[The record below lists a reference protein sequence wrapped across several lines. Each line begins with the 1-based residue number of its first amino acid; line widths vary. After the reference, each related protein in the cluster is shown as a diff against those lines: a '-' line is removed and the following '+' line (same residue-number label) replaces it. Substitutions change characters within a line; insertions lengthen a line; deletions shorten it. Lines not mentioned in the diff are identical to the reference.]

1 MKISVSNLQD
11 AYPIKKN
18 RVRDVVR
25 DVMRREGAGIDVNVD
40 ADADADTNVELS
52 IAFVDKEEI
61 TRLNE
66 KFLGHKGPTDVLSFP
81 IDTNGGRLGGGEV
94 VVCPPVAVEFAAES
108 KTDVEGEIMLYVVH
122 GVLHLLGYTDSNGKS
137 AKKMHR
143 LEKEILTGLG
153 YEVAG
158 I

>member
-25 DVMRREGAGIDVNVD
+25 DVMRREGAGIDVNVGVD
-40 ADADADTNVELS
+40 VDVDVELS

-81 IDTNGGRLGGGEV
+81 IDTNGGRLGGEV

-122 GVLHLLGYTDSNGKS
+122 GLLHLLGYTDSNGKS

>member
-25 DVMRREGAGIDVNVD
+25 DVLRREGAGIDVNVEVDVDVD
-40 ADADADTNVELS
+40 ADVELS

-66 KFLGHKGPTDVLSFP
+66 KFLGHKGPTDVLSCP
-81 IDTNGGRLGGGEV
+81 IDTNGGRLGGEV
-94 VVCPPVAVEFAAES
+94 VVCPPVAVEFATES

-122 GVLHLLGYTDSNGKS
+122 GLLHLLGYTDSNEKS

>member
-40 ADADADTNVELS
+40 VDVELS

-61 TRLNE
+61 ARLNE

-81 IDTNGGRLGGGEV
+81 IDTNGGRLGGEV

-122 GVLHLLGYTDSNGKS
+122 GLLHLLGYTDSNGKS

>member
-40 ADADADTNVELS
+40 VDADVELS

-81 IDTNGGRLGGGEV
+81 VDTNGGRLSGEV

-122 GVLHLLGYTDSNGKS
+122 GLLHLLGYTDSNGKS

-143 LEKEILTGLG
+143 
-153 YEVAG
+153 
-158 I
+158 

>member
-25 DVMRREGAGIDVNVD
+25 DVLRREGAGIDVNVD
-40 ADADADTNVELS
+40 VDVDVDVELS

-81 IDTNGGRLGGGEV
+81 MDTNGGRLSGEV
-94 VVCPPVAVEFAAES
+94 VVCPPVAVEFAAKS

-122 GVLHLLGYTDSNGKS
+122 GVLHLLGYTDSNGES

-143 LEKEILTGLG
+143 LEREILTGLG

>member
-40 ADADADTNVELS
+40 VDADVELS

-81 IDTNGGRLGGGEV
+81 IDTNGGRLGGEV

-122 GVLHLLGYTDSNGKS
+122 GLLHLLGYTDSNGKS

>member
-40 ADADADTNVELS
+40 ADADVELS

-81 IDTNGGRLGGGEV
+81 IDTNGGRLGGEV

-122 GVLHLLGYTDSNGKS
+122 GLLHLLGYTDSNGKS

>member
-1 MKISVSNLQD
+1 MKISISNLQE

-18 RVRDVVR
+18 RVRDVVK
-25 DVMRREGAGIDVNVD
+25 DVLRREGADVDVD
-40 ADADADTNVELS
+40 VELGV
-52 IAFVDKEEI
+52 AFVDKEEM

-81 IDTNGGRLGGGEV
+81 IDTNGGRLTGEV
-94 VVCPPVAVEFAAES
+94 AVCVPVAVEFAADA

-122 GVLHLLGYTDSNGKS
+122 GVLHLLGYRDSNEKN
-137 AKKMHR
+137 AEEMHH
-143 LEKEILTGLG
+143 LEKEILAGQG

>member
-1 MKISVSNLQD
+1 MKISISNLQD

-25 DVMRREGAGIDVNVD
+25 DILRREGAGIDVNVD
-40 ADADADTNVELS
+40 VDVELS

-81 IDTNGGRLGGGEV
+81 MDTNGGRLSGEV

-122 GVLHLLGYTDSNGKS
+122 GVLHLLGYTDSNEKS

-143 LEKEILTGLG
+143 LEKEILAGLG
-153 YEVAG
+153 YKVAG